1 MSTDFD
7 INDALNTYRNKSEA
21 ELMDTLKAM
30 TDEERKSGN
39 MDDTKL
45 DEIYQMLYPMLS
57 DAQRRKMEQ
66 VLGRLKR

>member
-21 ELMDTLKAM
+21 ELMDTLQAM

-45 DEIYQMLYPMLS
+45 DEIYQMLYPMLN

>member
-1 MSTDFD
+1 MGTDFD

-21 ELMDTLKAM
+21 ELMDTLTAM
-30 TDEERKSGN
+30 TDEERKNGN

-57 DAQRRKMEQ
+57 DAQRLKMEQ

>member
-7 INDALNTYRNKSEA
+7 INDALNTYRSKSEA

-45 DEIYQMLYPMLS
+45 DEIYQMLYPMLT
-57 DAQRRKMEQ
+57 DAQRLKMEQ

>member
-1 MSTDFD
+1 MGTDFD
-7 INDALNTYRNKSEA
+7 INDALNIYRNKSEA
-21 ELMDTLKAM
+21 ELMDTLTAM

-45 DEIYQMLYPMLS
+45 DEIYQMLHPMLT

>member
-21 ELMDTLKAM
+21 ELMDTLQAM

>member
-21 ELMDTLKAM
+21 ELMDMLAAM

-45 DEIYQMLYPMLS
+45 DEIYQMLHPMLT